1 MAELLENVNWN
12 FVTLPC
18 VLDMIRNF
26 PYLRRNARFQQLVTK
41 EFAFRNK
48 FNPEQSTMDAPR
60 FCYKYNKAKANSS
73 KNARALL
80 FINHENFF

>member
-1 MAELLENVNWN
+1 
-12 FVTLPC
+12 
-18 VLDMIRNF
+18 
-26 PYLRRNARFQQLVTK
+26 
-41 EFAFRNK
+41 
-48 FNPEQSTMDAPR
+48 MDAPR